1 MSRERGTKKK
11 KKCIRESLCV
21 CSIVMTPGLVVMAVW
36 LKVLVTSGKGVLVIC
51 LSFQPGDGCL
61 KRKGCEVMGLCSARE
76 ISCMAVL

>member
-1 MSRERGTKKK
+1 
-11 KKCIRESLCV
+11 
-21 CSIVMTPGLVVMAVW
+21 MAVW